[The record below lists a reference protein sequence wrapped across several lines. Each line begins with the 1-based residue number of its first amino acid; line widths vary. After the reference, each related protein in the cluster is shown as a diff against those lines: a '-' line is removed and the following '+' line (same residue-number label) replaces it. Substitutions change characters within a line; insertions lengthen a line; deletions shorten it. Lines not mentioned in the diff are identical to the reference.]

1 MQRSNR
7 QATSR
12 RNRGERSKASGADR
26 ARLDFLLQCVEGA
39 IAAALPKTKGQAVPL
54 VLSRFCFDRKTLC
67 CNLTIS
73 TVSLSVSPTSS
84 RTSVCALADPPTSS
98 LLARRNPEARS
109 AQRPAPQRPTQ
120 PTRKPERGAARVYAL
135 AKRRRAGN
143 MYTQFISGITHTS
156 VVMLHTQCGQQ
167 QQAHAMVPMV
177 PAAHTTT
184 LPPPQPQSQRT
195 DRPPPPPPLPP
206 PHCAVTTLSTR
217 SALARLHVHVSLNG
231 GRQRPECPPRRYRPT
246 AASRPRRRGRH
257 GRGG

>member
-120 PTRKPERGAARVYAL
+120 PTRKPERGAAAV
-135 AKRRRAGN
+135 RAR
-143 MYTQFISGITHTS
+143 YT
-156 VVMLHTQCGQQ
+156 
-167 QQAHAMVPMV
+167 
-177 PAAHTTT
+177 
-184 LPPPQPQSQRT
+184 PQY
-195 DRPPPPPPLPP
+195 
-206 PHCAVTTLSTR
+206 
-217 SALARLHVHVSLNG
+217 LHVARVRPRSSRALG
-231 GRQRPECPPRRYRPT
+231 GR
-246 AASRPRRRGRH
+246 ALS
-257 GRGG
+257 